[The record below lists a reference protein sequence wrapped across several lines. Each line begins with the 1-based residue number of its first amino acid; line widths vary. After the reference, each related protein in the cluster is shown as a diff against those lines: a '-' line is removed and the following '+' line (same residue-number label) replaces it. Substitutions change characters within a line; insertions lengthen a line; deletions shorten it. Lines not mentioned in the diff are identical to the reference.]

1 MDSDGTRFAAIA
13 ETTNFLHYFSYL
25 PDHRQAGKV
34 DYPLAEILLLV
45 LLRFWRGRRR
55 SATSDRPGRARNRS
69 GIWRSGL
76 PREGCDEAFPVA
88 FLVPSRFFPV
98 GVLGVPGPI

>member
-1 MDSDGTRFAAIA
+1 MMMDSDGTRFAAIA

-45 LLRFWRGRRR
+45 LLAVLAGAETFCDIARFGERKIEPLRRF
-55 SATSDRPGRARNRS
+55 RPYVIAANR
-69 GIWRSGL
+69 
-76 PREGCDEAFPVA
+76 
-88 FLVPSRFFPV
+88 VPSESIIMLHLRLS
-98 GVLGVPGPI
+98 G